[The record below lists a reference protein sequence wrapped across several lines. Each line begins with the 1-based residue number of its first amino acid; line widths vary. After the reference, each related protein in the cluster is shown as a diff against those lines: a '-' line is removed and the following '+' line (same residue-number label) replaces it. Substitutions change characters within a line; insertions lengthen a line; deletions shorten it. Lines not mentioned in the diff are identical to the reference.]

1 MYWSSN
7 GHNYIDQVFG
17 LAIKKYGWDNFDHII
32 LFDNLSK
39 DEACSYEIKLIKK
52 YNTRNKAYGY
62 NRSDGGDCGSKGAFN
77 TQLNRIQKVYQ
88 YDLDGNY
95 IMEYPSI
102 AEALRNVAPYVKNSG
117 NISSCCKGRRKQCF
131 GYQWFYEYKGEKI
144 NSYISREEITSKCRS
159 KRVFQYSLSGLYLK
173 TYKSVIDASKLANI
187 AYSNITAC
195 ASNRNETAGGFQWFY
210 TYQGEHV
217 SPVKSC
223 SEKSSETN
231 SKSVY
236 MYDLDGN
243 LIRKFNR
250 YKDVCD
256 TFSIYNKKL
265 AHLIKD
271 KVIFNEQ
278 FYFSCEMHLS

>member
-1 MYWSSN
+1 MRDNKQDNNYCVYMHVNRINNKKYIGISSNIKQRWSSN

-32 LFDNLSK
+32 LFD
-39 DEACSYEIKLIKK
+39 
-52 YNTRNKAYGY
+52 
-62 NRSDGGDCGSKGAFN
+62 
-77 TQLNRIQKVYQ
+77 
-88 YDLDGNY
+88 NY